1 MIRSLPYG
9 MSRGDV
15 VTRAFTDVDR
25 TPHDGHAAA
34 VSSAVATC
42 TTRVP
47 SASRLDTLDPYSWQP
62 KQQCRTVRHS
72 PWSLPSA

>member
-15 VTRAFTDVDR
+15 VTRALTDVEN

-34 VSSAVATC
+34 VLLG
-42 TTRVP
+42 
-47 SASRLDTLDPYSWQP
+47 SRHMHHTHPVS
-62 KQQCRTVRHS
+62 
-72 PWSLPSA
+72 